1 MYFMQTFLNKSFI
14 SSFEKNE
21 SLLSSSNSP
30 LLQENDTKFLRSTD
44 CNNVPKPESPNMS
57 GDYYKTRNRLLDNQ
71 SVQSFEETLY
81 LGMSKPAE
89 YSNDNCTDE
98 KITDLAQENVENDDI
113 QTVESEVTKIAEEW

>member
-1 MYFMQTFLNKSFI
+1 MH
-14 SSFEKNE
+14 
-21 SLLSSSNSP
+21 SSSNSP
-30 LLQENDTKFLRSTD
+30 LLQENVAKSLRSTD

-81 LGMSKPAE
+81 LGMLKPAE